1 MKRTIHPGMCVTG
14 SFIWS
19 FYRLFHDSHLVIDR
33 DLSTAYSRPL
43 SGNSVD
49 LLSGTIST
57 TKIAVIGVSQ
67 TTNLFVVIDVTLDNH
82 ALS

>member
-1 MKRTIHPGMCVTG
+1 MVCVEWVRLCV
-14 SFIWS
+14 F
-19 FYRLFHDSHLVIDR
+19 FYRLSHDSQLVIDR

-57 TKIAVIGVSQ
+57 TKVAS
-67 TTNLFVVIDVTLDNH
+67 D
-82 ALS
+82 